1 MGSWLLVSLAMKKK
15 FRSSVRIDFIIPT
28 VYGEYTYSIRFTYT
42 LGTA

>member
-15 FRSSVRIDFIIPT
+15 FRSSVIIIIPT